1 LGHTRLKDTRHII
14 SEVVEMGY
22 EWLRRQIL
30 HPEIDR
36 WTCSLPRIL
45 VLSGNN
51 VGEALPLVG
60 FSLANRGKA

>member
-1 LGHTRLKDTRHII
+1 MR
-14 SEVVEMGY
+14 Y

-30 HPEIDR
+30 HPEIDL